1 MQLKSVCVYCGS
13 FASAKQVY
21 KDSATAMGRA
31 IGEAGLMMV
40 YGGGN
45 VGLMGLTADSAIKS
59 GAKVIGIQPAFLNER
74 EPEHPGLTELIKVGD
89 MHTRKRLMAEKSDGF
104 IILPGGFGTL
114 DELAEILT
122 WRQLGLHHKPIVAV
136 DVNGYWSNLKAQID
150 YMMAEGF
157 IKDQHR
163 GLMRFVPT
171 IADAIPALEDMLASN
186 GHIAS
191 DGPAPAHGEALE
203 PDHLDR
209 T

>member
-1 MQLKSVCVYCGS
+1 
-13 FASAKQVY
+13 
-21 KDSATAMGRA
+21 MGRA

-171 IADAIPALEDMLASN
+171 IADAIPALQDMLATN
-186 GHIAS
+186 GHIAAG
-191 DGPAPAHGEALE
+191 GPAPAHSEALE